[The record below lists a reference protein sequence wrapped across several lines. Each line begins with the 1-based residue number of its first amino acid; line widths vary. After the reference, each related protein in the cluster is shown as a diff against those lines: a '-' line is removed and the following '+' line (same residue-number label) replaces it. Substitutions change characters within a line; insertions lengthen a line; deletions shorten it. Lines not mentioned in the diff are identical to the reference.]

1 MIWHKNKTKNYLKN
15 FGRLLAEKIFTNIQW
30 YLDKYTDWGDT
41 KDSII
46 RTGLKLLFLY
56 RGAVLKNIKHRVSST
71 PSRERMRNVK
81 ATRTLGIIVGVF
93 TFCWLP
99 FFIVTFI
106 RPFICENPE
115 SQDCIPL
122 LLVRRACEF

>member
-1 MIWHKNKTKNYLKN
+1 MRN
-15 FGRLLAEKIFTNIQW
+15 FNVFFN
-30 YLDKYTDWGDT
+30 
-41 KDSII
+41 
-46 RTGLKLLFLY
+46 
-56 RGAVLKNIKHRVSST
+56 RGTVFKNIRRRVSSST
-71 PSRERMRNVK
+71 SRERLRNVK

-122 LLVRRACEF
+122 LLVSKMFSALIILCKKFYKLTRVFILIYYTASKNVFKNLLTLKHITY